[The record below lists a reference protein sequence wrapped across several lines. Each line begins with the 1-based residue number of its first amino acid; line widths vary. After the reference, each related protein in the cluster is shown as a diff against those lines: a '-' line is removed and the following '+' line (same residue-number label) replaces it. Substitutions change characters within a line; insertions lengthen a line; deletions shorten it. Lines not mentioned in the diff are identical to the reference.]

1 MIQNI
6 NYRNTEYKTLNSF
19 SSNKKS
25 KNAYVSYRYHKTKEN
40 EAKES
45 ARALAGAVIGTA
57 IPLFFFAKKQN
68 KSFLKMHYGLKEIIG
83 VSAGS
88 IIGGVAGGMI
98 NSDKFDRK
106 QKINE
111 GVFQFMN
118 AAIPPAVVIGLS
130 KITSKIKPLNN
141 NYGKIGSILV
151 GLIGGMFAAARLSN
165 FICDPKDKV
174 PDRKLTIKDSL
185 ANIDDAIGTLAITDI
200 PAFKNIPVGPLLP
213 PIYILCGYRA
223 GDSN

>member
-6 NYRNTEYKTLNSF
+6 NYRNSEYKTLNSF
-19 SSNKKS
+19 SSNTKS

-40 EAKES
+40 EVKES
-45 ARALAGAVIGTA
+45 AGALIGAVVGTA
-57 IPLFFFAKKQN
+57 IPLFLFAKKQN
-68 KSFLKMHYGLKEIIG
+68 KSFLKMHYGLKEIVG

-88 IIGGVAGGMI
+88 IIGGVLGGMVH
-98 NSDKFDRK
+98 SDKFDRK
-106 QKINE
+106 PKINE

-118 AAIPPAVVIGLS
+118 AAIPPAVVVGLAYLTQ
-130 KITSKIKPLNN
+130 KVKFLNN
-141 NYGKIGSILV
+141 NFGKIGSVFV
-151 GLIGGMFAAARLSN
+151 GLIGGMFAAAKLSN

-200 PAFKNIPVGPLLP
+200 KAFKKIPVAPLLP